1 MILYGKHIL
10 VRHSIAAFQRR
21 AEADMRFTKLFVPQ
35 TPQSSFYRR
44 AETEIQLAIPPTKAS
59 AEWGLV

>member
-21 AEADMRFTKLFVPQ
+21 AEADMRFKALCAADATKQLLS
-35 TPQSSFYRR
+35 QS
-44 AETEIQLAIPPTKAS
+44 
-59 AEWGLV
+59 